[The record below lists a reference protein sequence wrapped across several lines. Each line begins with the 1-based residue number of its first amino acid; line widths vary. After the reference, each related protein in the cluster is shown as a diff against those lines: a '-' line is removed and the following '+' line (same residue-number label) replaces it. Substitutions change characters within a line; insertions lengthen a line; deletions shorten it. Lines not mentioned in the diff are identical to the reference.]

1 MIKQLSGMQFKH
13 PEILWALILLII
25 PIIVHLFQLRKF
37 QKTPF
42 TNVKFLKEVAI
53 QTRKS
58 SQLKKWLT
66 LLMRLLALAC
76 IIIAFAQPYVSNR
89 DVTTTNTETV
99 IYLDNSFSM
108 QAKGNRGEL
117 LVRAVNEIIENVPE
131 DEQITLFT
139 NTETFRNTTVKNI
152 GNNLLQ
158 LEYCQD
164 QLSAEDAVLKG
175 KNYFS
180 SENSIK
186 NLILISDFQ
195 LKNDNNTIPE
205 DSLVTLH
212 LVQLQPVKKN
222 NISIDSVFIDSRRPE
237 NIELQVMLSKTGE
250 DITNLPV
257 SLFNKDELIAKS
269 SVNLEDGN
277 PVTANF
283 SIPANQVI
291 NARIVIEDNG
301 LQYDNEFFFN
311 INKPEKI
318 NILGINEADD
328 AFLKRIYTSDE
339 FTLTSVSLA
348 NLNYSSIPNQNLVVL
363 NELKDIPNSLSTAL
377 LSFTKEGGNI
387 VVIPSAEPALTS
399 YNPLLKSLLL
409 PQIKTAIE
417 QEKRITT
424 INYSHPLFS
433 GVFENRIHNFQ
444 YPKVNSF
451 LSVNGNASGIL
462 QFEDGSSFLTGINN
476 NYFFTAALNDKN
488 SNFKNSPLIV
498 PVLYN
503 IAKNSLKLPD
513 LFFTIGKEN
522 SFDINISLSQ
532 DEIITVE
539 NPESSFIPLQ
549 QTYNSLVKIFTDE
562 NPSAAGIYNVKA
574 KNEVIQNI
582 SFNFSRSESI
592 LQYDDLSGR
601 GHISISDSVSEMF
614 DEIKSEN
621 NVNELWKWFVIFAL
635 VFLLLEM
642 LILKFFK

>member
-1 MIKQLSGMQFKH
+1 MQFKH

-66 LLMRLLALAC
+66 LLMRLFALAC

-108 QAKGNRGEL
+108 QAKGIRGEL

-139 NTETFRNTTVKNI
+139 NTETFRNTTIKNI
-152 GNNLLQ
+152 SNDLLQ
-158 LEYCQD
+158 LEYSQD
-164 QLSAEDAVLKG
+164 QLSIEDVVLKG
-175 KNYFS
+175 KNNFS
-180 SENSIK
+180 SSVNSVK
-186 NLILISDFQ
+186 NLILVSDFQ
-195 LKNDNNTIPE
+195 LKNDNHTIPE
-205 DSLVTLH
+205 DSLVNVH
-212 LVQLQPVKKN
+212 LVQLQPVKKD
-222 NISIDSVFIDSRRPE
+222 NISIDSVFIESRRPE

-250 DITNLPV
+250 DIANQPV
-257 SLFNKDELIAKS
+257 SLFNKNELIAKS
-269 SVNLEDGN
+269 SVNFEGGN

-283 SIPANQVI
+283 SIPANQII
-291 NARIVIEDNG
+291 NGRVVIEDNG

-311 INKPEKI
+311 INKQEKI
-318 NILGINEADD
+318 NVLGINEANDD
-328 AFLKRIYTSDE
+328 FLKRIYTNDE
-339 FTLTSVSLA
+339 FTLASVA
-348 NLNYSSIPNQNLVVL
+348 INNLNYSSITNQNLVVL

-377 LSFTKEGGNI
+377 LSLTKEGGNI
-387 VVIPSAEPALTS
+387 VIIPSIESTSTS
-399 YNPLLKSLLL
+399 YNPLLKSFLL
-409 PQIKTAIE
+409 PQIQRE
-417 QEKRITT
+417 VNQEKRITS

-433 GVFENRIHNFQ
+433 RVFENKINNFQ
-444 YPKVNSF
+444 YPKVNIF
-451 LSVNGNASGIL
+451 YSVNGNASGIL
-462 QFEDGSSFLTGINN
+462 QFEDGNPFLTGNNN
-476 NYFFTAALNDKN
+476 NYLFTAPLNDKN

-498 PVLYN
+498 PVFYN
-503 IAKNSLKLPD
+503 IAKNSLKLPQ
-513 LFFTIGKEN
+513 LFFTIGRQN
-522 SFDINISLSQ
+522 SFDVNISLSQ
-532 DEIITVE
+532 DEIITIE

-549 QTYNSLVKIFTDE
+549 QTYNNLVKIFTDE
-562 NPSAAGIYNVKA
+562 NPSTAGIYNVKA
-574 KNEVIQNI
+574 KNEIIQDI

-592 LQYDDLSGR
+592 LQYADLSGR
-601 GHISISDSVSEMF
+601 DDLSIAGSVSEMF

-642 LILKFFK
+642 LILKLFK

>member
-1 MIKQLSGMQFKH
+1 MQFKY

-66 LLMRLLALAC
+66 LLMRLLALAS
-76 IIIAFAQPYVSNR
+76 IIIAFAQPYFSNR
-89 DVTTTNTETV
+89 DILTTNKETV

-108 QAKGNRGEL
+108 QAKGPRGEL
-117 LVRAVNEIIENVPE
+117 LVRAVNEIIENIPE

-139 NTETFRNTTVKNI
+139 NTETYRNTTIKNI
-152 GNNLLQ
+152 SSNLLQ
-158 LEYCQD
+158 LEYSQG
-164 QLSAEDAVLKG
+164 QLSIEDVVLKG
-175 KNYFS
+175 RNYFS
-180 SENSIK
+180 SLENSIK

-195 LKNDNNTIPE
+195 LKNNNHTIPQ
-205 DSLVTLH
+205 DSLINLN
-212 LVQLQPVKKN
+212 LIQLLPVKKD
-222 NISIDSVFIDSRRPE
+222 NISIDSVFIDTKQPE
-237 NIELQVMLSKTGE
+237 NIELQVVVSKTGE

-269 SVNLEDGN
+269 SVNLEGDN

-283 SIPANQVI
+283 TIPVNQVI
-291 NARIVIEDNG
+291 NGRIVIEDNG

-311 INKPEKI
+311 INKQEKI
-318 NILGINEADD
+318 NLLGINEANDN
-328 AFLKRIYTSDE
+328 FLKRIYTNDE
-339 FTLTSVSLA
+339 FTLTSVSLN

-377 LSFTKEGGNI
+377 LSLTKEGGNI
-387 VVIPSAEPALTS
+387 VIIPSIELTSTS

-409 PQIKTAIE
+409 PQIKTATE

-433 GVFENRIHNFQ
+433 DVFENRIQNFQ
-444 YPKVNSF
+444 YPKVNTS
-451 LSVNGNASGIL
+451 LTVSGNASGIL
-462 QFEDGSSFLTGINN
+462 QFEDGNPFLTGINN
-476 NYFFTAALNDKN
+476 NYLFTAPLNNKN

-498 PVLYN
+498 PVFYN
-503 IAKNSLKLPD
+503 IAKNSLKLPE

-522 SFDINISLSQ
+522 SFDINVSLNQ
-532 DEIITVE
+532 DEIITIE
-539 NPESSFIPLQ
+539 NHESSFIPLQ

-562 NPSAAGIYNVKA
+562 NPSTAGIYHVKA
-574 KNEVIQNI
+574 KNEAIQDI

-592 LQYDDLSGR
+592 LQYADLSGLD
-601 GHISISDSVSEMF
+601 HISIANSVSEMF

>member
-1 MIKQLSGMQFKH
+1 MQFKH

-66 LLMRLLALAC
+66 LLMRLLALAS
-76 IIIAFAQPYVSNR
+76 IIIAFAQPYSSNR
-89 DVTTTNTETV
+89 DILTTNKETV

-152 GNNLLQ
+152 SNDLLQ
-158 LEYCQD
+158 LEYSQD
-164 QLSAEDAVLKG
+164 QLSIEDAVLKG
-175 KNYFS
+175 KNNFS
-180 SENSIK
+180 SSGNSVK

-205 DSLVTLH
+205 DSLITLH
-212 LVQLQPVKKN
+212 LVQLQPVKKD
-222 NISIDSVFIDSRRPE
+222 NISIDSVYIESKQPE
-237 NIELQVMLSKTGE
+237 GIKLQVMLNKTGE
-250 DITNLPV
+250 DIANLPV
-257 SLFNKDELIAKS
+257 SLFDKDELIAKS
-269 SVNLEDGN
+269 SVNFEGDN
-277 PVTANF
+277 PVTTNF
-283 SIPANQVI
+283 SIPSNQVI
-291 NARIVIEDNG
+291 NGRIVIEDNG
-301 LQYDNEFFFN
+301 LQYDNDFFFN
-311 INKPEKI
+311 INKQEKI

-328 AFLKRIYTSDE
+328 NFLKRIYTSDE

-348 NLNYSSIPNQNLVVL
+348 NLNYSHIPDQNLVVL

-377 LSFTKEGGNI
+377 LSLTKEGGKI
-387 VVIPSAEPALTS
+387 VVIPSIESISTS
-399 YNPLLKSLLL
+399 YNQLLKSLLL
-409 PQIKTAIE
+409 PQIKTATE

-451 LSVNGNASGIL
+451 LSVNGNASGVL
-462 QFEDGSSFLTGINN
+462 QFEDGNPFLIGNNN
-476 NYFFTAALNDKN
+476 NYLFTAPLNDKN

-498 PVLYN
+498 PVFYN
-503 IAKNSLKLPD
+503 IAKNSLKLPE

-522 SFDINISLSQ
+522 SFDINVSLNQ
-532 DEIITVE
+532 DEIITIE
-539 NPESSFIPLQ
+539 NSESSFIPLQ

-562 NPSAAGIYNVKA
+562 NPSAAGIYHIKT
-574 KNEVIQNI
+574 KNEAIRDI
-582 SFNFSRSESI
+582 SFNFSRSESV
-592 LQYDDLSGR
+592 LQYADLSGR

-621 NVNELWKWFVIFAL
+621 NVSELWKWFVIFAL